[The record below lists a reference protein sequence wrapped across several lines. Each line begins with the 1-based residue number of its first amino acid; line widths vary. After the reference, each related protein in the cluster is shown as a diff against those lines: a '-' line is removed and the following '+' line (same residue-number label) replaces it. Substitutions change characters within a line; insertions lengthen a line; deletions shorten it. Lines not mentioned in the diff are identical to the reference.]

1 MVAFRILNQIEEFLL
16 VSSHL
21 FFPKVIQHSIVLTI
35 VHLLVCL
42 LQFHLPNIIV
52 SEMFIEMCHP
62 TVPVDQFV
70 VLWIYSFIKF
80 S

>member
-1 MVAFRILNQIEEFLL
+1 MVAFRILNNIEELLL

-21 FFPKVIQHSIVLTI
+21 FFSEVIQHSIVLTI

-52 SEMFIEMCHP
+52 SESIEMCHP